1 MNDFNQLD
9 ISDFMCNPF
18 SKIGSRM
25 DAYYF
30 WK

>member
-1 MNDFNQLD
+1 MNDFKQLD

-25 DAYYF
+25 DAYF